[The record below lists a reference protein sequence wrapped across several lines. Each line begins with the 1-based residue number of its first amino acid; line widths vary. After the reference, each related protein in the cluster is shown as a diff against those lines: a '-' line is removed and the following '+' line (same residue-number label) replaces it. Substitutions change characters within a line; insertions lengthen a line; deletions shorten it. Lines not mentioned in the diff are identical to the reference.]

1 MELSKLFIQRRFMKK
16 YSQLFLLSS
25 ALLSVFSAQ
34 LTVQASEANNASKN
48 SNPTTLAAMLLSMF
62 LAIAF
67 LSTTYVHKPKTPTP
81 FPMLFGLMKM
91 DKMTLSG
98 IPHLKHQQL
107 LI

>member
-1 MELSKLFIQRRFMKK
+1 MELSKLFIQRRCMKK

-25 ALLSVFSAQ
+25 AFLSILTAQ
-34 LTVQASEANNASKN
+34 TTVQASDNIRAVQIQQ
-48 SNPTTLAAMLLSMF
+48 LLLAMLLSMF

-91 DKMTLSG
+91 GKMTLNG